1 MPSVSTPWAPT
12 SVTVCPAT
20 QGTATPVETAMNA
33 PATMEAALYTLTVST
48 CRGAISVS
56 VRRDSK
62 AMATAVVMWMSAP
75 LTLTFVSMGAVLT
88 WPGVIDVNVTWDSPL
103 PWMERTAEILMNVAT
118 SVTFVSMESVKIP

>member
-20 QGTATPVETAMNA
+20 QGTATPVETAMNV
-33 PATMEAALYTLTVST
+33 PVTMEAVLYTLTVST
-48 CRGAISVS
+48 CRGATSVS

-75 LTLTFVSMGAVLT
+75 LTLTFVSMEAVLT
-88 WPGVIDVNVTWDSPL
+88 
-103 PWMERTAEILMNVAT
+103 
-118 SVTFVSMESVKIP
+118 